1 MIRSPSPNT
10 DARPAG
16 APIDHLVLHYTGMP
30 TATAARA
37 RLTDPAAKV
46 SAHYLVDEDG
56 TVYAMVEES
65 QRAWHAGISCWRGVR
80 GLNDRSIGIE
90 IVNPGHDWGY
100 RPFPVV
106 QMAAVASLCAG
117 ILARRPIPPR
127 NVVAHSDI
135 APDRKRDPGELFD
148 WKRLAGQ
155 GIGLWTDDNAP
166 PGDLLADLVAI
177 GYDISARNVILAF
190 QRHFLPHH
198 LTGLPDE
205 PTAARAAAIRQMI
218 QT

>member
-1 MIRSPSPNT
+1 LILSPSPNT
-10 DARPAG
+10 DARPPG
-16 APIDHLVLHYTGMP
+16 ADIDHLVLHYTGM
-30 TATAARA
+30 ATAAAALA

-56 TVYAMVEES
+56 TVHALVEES
-65 QRAWHAGISCWRGVR
+65 QRAWHAGISFWRGLR

-90 IVNPGHDWGY
+90 IVNPGHEWGY
-100 RPFPVV
+100 RRFPAA
-106 QMAAVASLCAG
+106 QMAAVATLCAG
-117 ILARRPIPPR
+117 ILARHPIPAR

-135 APDRKRDPGELFD
+135 APDRKQDPGELFD
-148 WKRLAGQ
+148 WRWLAGQ
-155 GIGLWTDDNAP
+155 GIGLWTDGSAP
-166 PGDLLADLVAI
+166 PGDLPADLNAI
-177 GYDISARNVILAF
+177 GYDISAGSVILAF

-198 LTGLPDE
+198 LTGLPDR